1 MFKEKKLFD
10 IDEINF
16 LKDLY
21 NNIYFKNKKLGK
33 VVYENGFV

>member
-33 VVYENGFV
+33 VSYENGFV